1 MKKALFFGD
10 SNTYGYDPAGFMG
23 GRYPRDA
30 RWTTI
35 LEQDLADF
43 RSQFDSC
50 AMQTVH
56 LAKAFVPDMIAQKYG
71 RIVAINTECAALAEP
86 GVGAYT
92 AGKRALVVY
101 FSRADENYV
110 VGNVEKGNTRILA
123 EMIAEATGA
132 DTFEI
137 KPAKPYPKEYT
148 PATEVAKQ
156 EKNDNARPEIVG
168 TMPDV
173 SGYDVV
179 FVGYPIWWGD
189 LPMPCYTFF
198 DKVKLEGKTIAPFCT
213 HEGSGQG
220 RTVSEIAASAPN
232 AELLEGIAIQ
242 GKVAQEDDSRT
253 RELLTEWLGELKLIP

>member
-1 MKKALFFGD
+1 MKKMFTMLVLALCALTLTACG
-10 SNTYGYDPAGFMG
+10 SSAPAKNSGSA
-23 GRYPRDA
+23 P
-30 RWTTI
+30 
-35 LEQDLADF
+35 
-43 RSQFDSC
+43 
-50 AMQTVH
+50 
-56 LAKAFVPDMIAQKYG
+56 KAETPK
-71 RIVAINTECAALAEP
+71 TETPKAATSAAP
-86 GVGAYT
+86 

-198 DKVKLEGKTIAPFCT
+198 DKMKLEGKTIAPFCT
-213 HEGSGQG
+213 HEGSGLSG
-220 RTVSEIAASAPN
+220 TDSNIAN
-232 AELLEGIAIQ
+232 ATKAKVTEALVMKGS
-242 GKVAQEDDSRT
+242 VAQNSRDEAKKEVT
-253 RELLTEWLGELKLIP
+253 DWLKKLGYVK

>member
-1 MKKALFFGD
+1 MKKMFTMLVLALCALTLTACG
-10 SNTYGYDPAGFMG
+10 SSAPAKNSGSA
-23 GRYPRDA
+23 P
-30 RWTTI
+30 
-35 LEQDLADF
+35 
-43 RSQFDSC
+43 
-50 AMQTVH
+50 
-56 LAKAFVPDMIAQKYG
+56 KAEAPK
-71 RIVAINTECAALAEP
+71 TEPKAAASSAP
-86 GVGAYT
+86 V
-92 AGKRALVVY
+92 GKRALVVY

-213 HEGSGQG
+213 HEGSGLSG
-220 RTVSEIAASAPN
+220 TDSNIAN
-232 AELLEGIAIQ
+232 ATKAKVTEALVMKGS
-242 GKVAQEDDSRT
+242 VAQNSRDEAKKEVT
-253 RELLTEWLGELKLIP
+253 DWLKKLGYVK

>member
-1 MKKALFFGD
+1 MKKMFTMLVLALCALTLTACG
-10 SNTYGYDPAGFMG
+10 SSAPAKNSGSA
-23 GRYPRDA
+23 P
-30 RWTTI
+30 
-35 LEQDLADF
+35 
-43 RSQFDSC
+43 
-50 AMQTVH
+50 
-56 LAKAFVPDMIAQKYG
+56 KAEAPK
-71 RIVAINTECAALAEP
+71 TETPKAAASSAP
-86 GVGAYT
+86 

-213 HEGSGQG
+213 HEGSGLSG
-220 RTVSEIAASAPN
+220 TDNNIAN
-232 AELLEGIAIQ
+232 ATKAKVTEALVMKGS
-242 GKVAQEDDSRT
+242 VAQNSRDEAKKEVT
-253 RELLTEWLGELKLIP
+253 DWLKKLGYVK

>member
-1 MKKALFFGD
+1 MKKMFTMLVLALCALTLTACG
-10 SNTYGYDPAGFMG
+10 SSAPAKNSGSA
-23 GRYPRDA
+23 P
-30 RWTTI
+30 
-35 LEQDLADF
+35 
-43 RSQFDSC
+43 
-50 AMQTVH
+50 
-56 LAKAFVPDMIAQKYG
+56 KAEAPK
-71 RIVAINTECAALAEP
+71 TETPKAAASSAP
-86 GVGAYT
+86 

-213 HEGSGQG
+213 HEGSGLSG
-220 RTVSEIAASAPN
+220 TDSNIAN
-232 AELLEGIAIQ
+232 ATKAKVTEALVMKGS
-242 GKVAQEDDSRT
+242 VAQNSRDEAKKEVT
-253 RELLTEWLGELKLIP
+253 DWLKKLGYIK

>member
-1 MKKALFFGD
+1 MKKMFTMIVLALCALTLTACG
-10 SNTYGYDPAGFMG
+10 SSAPAKNSGSA
-23 GRYPRDA
+23 P
-30 RWTTI
+30 
-35 LEQDLADF
+35 
-43 RSQFDSC
+43 
-50 AMQTVH
+50 
-56 LAKAFVPDMIAQKYG
+56 KAEAPK
-71 RIVAINTECAALAEP
+71 TEAPKAAASSAP
-86 GVGAYT
+86 

-101 FSRADENYV
+101 FSRADENYG
-110 VGNVEKGNTRILA
+110 VGYIEKGNTRILA

-189 LPMPCYTFF
+189 LPMSCYTFF
-198 DKVKLEGKTIAPFCT
+198 EKVKLEGKTIAPFCT
-213 HEGSGQG
+213 HEGSGLSG
-220 RTVSEIAASAPN
+220 TDSNIAN
-232 AELLEGIAIQ
+232 ATKAKVTEALVMKGS
-242 GKVAQEDDSRT
+242 VAQNSRDEAKKEVT
-253 RELLTEWLGELKLIP
+253 DWLKKLGYVK

>member
-1 MKKALFFGD
+1 MKKMFTMLVLALCALTLTACG
-10 SNTYGYDPAGFMG
+10 SSAPAKNSGSS
-23 GRYPRDA
+23 P
-30 RWTTI
+30 
-35 LEQDLADF
+35 
-43 RSQFDSC
+43 
-50 AMQTVH
+50 
-56 LAKAFVPDMIAQKYG
+56 KAEAPK
-71 RIVAINTECAALAEP
+71 TETPKAAASSAP
-86 GVGAYT
+86 

-156 EKNDNARPEIVG
+156 EKDDNARPEIVG

-213 HEGSGQG
+213 HEGSGLSG
-220 RTVSEIAASAPN
+220 TDSNIAN
-232 AELLEGIAIQ
+232 ATKAKVTEALVMKGS
-242 GKVAQEDDSRT
+242 VAQNSRDEAKKEVT
-253 RELLTEWLGELKLIP
+253 DWLKKLGYVK

>member
-1 MKKALFFGD
+1 MKKMFTMLVLALCALTLTACG
-10 SNTYGYDPAGFMG
+10 SSAPAKNSGSA
-23 GRYPRDA
+23 P
-30 RWTTI
+30 
-35 LEQDLADF
+35 
-43 RSQFDSC
+43 
-50 AMQTVH
+50 
-56 LAKAFVPDMIAQKYG
+56 KAEAPK
-71 RIVAINTECAALAEP
+71 TETPKAAASSAP
-86 GVGAYT
+86 
-92 AGKRALVVY
+92 AGKRALVLY

-198 DKVKLEGKTIAPFCT
+198 DKVKLEGWGTMKLEIESEKVDNLKDFRANKHIRGVRLHFLP
-213 HEGSGQG
+213 ESQNGS
-220 RTVSEIAASAPN
+220 P
-232 AELLEGIAIQ
+232 ELYKDLKFE
-242 GKVAQEDDSRT
+242 KDKNS
-253 RELLTEWLGELKLIP
+253 LL

>member
-1 MKKALFFGD
+1 MKKMFTMLVLALCALTLTACG
-10 SNTYGYDPAGFMG
+10 SSAPAKNSGSA
-23 GRYPRDA
+23 P
-30 RWTTI
+30 
-35 LEQDLADF
+35 
-43 RSQFDSC
+43 
-50 AMQTVH
+50 
-56 LAKAFVPDMIAQKYG
+56 KAEAPK
-71 RIVAINTECAALAEP
+71 TETPKAAASSAP
-86 GVGAYT
+86 

-101 FSRADENYV
+101 FSRADENYG
-110 VGNVEKGNTRILA
+110 VGYIEKGNTRILA

-213 HEGSGQG
+213 HEGSGLSG
-220 RTVSEIAASAPN
+220 TDSNIAN
-232 AELLEGIAIQ
+232 ATKAKVTEALVMKGS
-242 GKVAQEDDSRT
+242 VAQNSRDEAKKEVT
-253 RELLTEWLGELKLIP
+253 DWLKKLGYVK